1 MCSDPSPPSGCAIT
15 KLTIITLLTTLQETQ
30 ERTRKRIKED
40 LKESNNAYAEYADST
55 LPKLKSRYLK
65 KFAEAEVSLS
75 PSPQC
80 SLSLPPHRN

>member
-1 MCSDPSPPSGCAIT
+1 MLGP
-15 KLTIITLLTTLQETQ
+15 LTALRVRNHEVNHPTLLTTLQETQ

-65 KFAEAEVSLS
+65 KFAEAEASLS
-75 PSPQC
+75 SSPQ
-80 SLSLPPHRN
+80 LSLALPPLRN